1 MWTLVFA
8 VLGALS
14 LVLTAAAFA
23 LQEPTAD

>member
-14 LVLTAAAFA
+14 PVLTAAAFA
-23 LQEPTAD
+23 LQEPTSE